1 MKKIT
6 EEDIEKNKKI
16 IEENNFTFINMKE
29 IGGFG
34 SVSEVS
40 KDGRTYAFK
49 IVFPIEKKNS
59 KGEPEKILK
68 TELVEEFRGR
78 NLIKI
83 LYQRKYTKNYCNK
96 KMIVIIAMLWNLL
109 I

>member
-49 IVFPIEKKNS
+49 IVFPIEKKKFQRRTRKNS
-59 KGEPEKILK
+59 
-68 TELVEEFRGR
+68 
-78 NLIKI
+78 
-83 LYQRKYTKNYCNK
+83 
-96 KMIVIIAMLWNLL
+96 
-109 I
+109 